1 MNLAKVSTNGQL
13 TLPIEIRR
21 RLGIKSG
28 DKVLFIQNPDGDI
41 VLRNASDISAEEM
54 LKEIR

>member
-21 RLGIKSG
+21 SLGIKSG